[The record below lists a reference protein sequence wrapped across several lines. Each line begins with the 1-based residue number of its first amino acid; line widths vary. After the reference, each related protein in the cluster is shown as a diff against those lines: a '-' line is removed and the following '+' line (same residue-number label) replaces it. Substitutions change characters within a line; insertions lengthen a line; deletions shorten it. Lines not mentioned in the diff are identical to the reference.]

1 MSSEVSFYISI
12 IKLLHSLSLSFSDR
26 FLDINFVFNR
36 LRVNYFGSFTKDA
49 GLEMVVSSGNFG
61 ANYEVDVERMH
72 DDLSLTRRPVAN
84 WILCGLQSELEKVST
99 DLFSNLPE
107 TEDLVQKEIDDDVI
121 DIERQTK
128 SYFLF
133 SVKK

>member
-1 MSSEVSFYISI
+1 M
-12 IKLLHSLSLSFSDR
+12 
-26 FLDINFVFNR
+26 
-36 LRVNYFGSFTKDA
+36 
-49 GLEMVVSSGNFG
+49 SSGNFG
-61 ANYEVDVERMH
+61 ANYEVDVQRVH
-72 DDLSLTRRPVAN
+72 DDLSLTRRPVSN

-107 TEDLVQKEIDDDVI
+107 TEDVVQKEVDDDFI

-133 SVKK
+133 SVKR

>member
-1 MSSEVSFYISI
+1 MDTSLVYLPSFLQILLTLFSSST
-12 IKLLHSLSLSFSDR
+12 R

-36 LRVNYFGSFTKDA
+36 LHVNYFGSFTKDA
-49 GLEMVVSSGNFG
+49 GFEMVVSSGSFG
-61 ANYEVDVERMH
+61 ANYEVDVQTVH
-72 DDLSLTRRPVAN
+72 DDLQLTRRPVSK
-84 WILCGLQSELEKVST
+84 WILCGLQSELDKVST

-107 TEDLVQKEIDDDVI
+107 TEELIQKEIDDDII

-133 SVKK
+133 SVKR